1 MMNEGVHSAL
11 SDSLQSFKLDSLS
24 MFNEVLPLALAVL
37 ITITVVIMAVKWF
50 KRLAGID
57 SKGYHIYDDDY
68 EDLTDDERGEY

>member
-11 SDSLQSFKLDSLS
+11 SDSLQSFKLDSLA

-50 KRLAGID
+50 KRLAGFREPV
-57 SKGYHIYDDDY
+57 YDP
-68 EDLTDDERGEY
+68 EDREEKEDE